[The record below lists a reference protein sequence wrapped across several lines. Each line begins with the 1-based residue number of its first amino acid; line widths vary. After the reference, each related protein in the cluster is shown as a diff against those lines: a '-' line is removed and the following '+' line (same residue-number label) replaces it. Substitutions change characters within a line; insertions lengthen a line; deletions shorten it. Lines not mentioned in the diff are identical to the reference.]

1 MTEVLSQK
9 EACGAKAPRS
19 PFVLSLFLFL
29 TCLSV
34 CLRVSRACAY
44 LTNNQQYAYVYI
56 GTICGK

>member
-9 EACGAKAPRS
+9 EACGAKAKAPRS

-34 CLRVSRACAY
+34 CLRVSRVRAY
-44 LTNNQQYAYVYI
+44 LTTNQQL
-56 GTICGK
+56 